1 MGAKYSSWYNELF
14 ILIGFIIRRESSRET
29 MWNMEVFSA
38 ATGNGESWR
47 MSWEQRPF
55 HPGKRPKL
63 SWGRQGPL
71 TSPDVLRRA
80 IWSVCRHGKSQGS
93 SRVNRSQNKSLVE
106 TGNTCCSSCCS
117 RCAAAGKRI
126 LEEQLPMILSVVFI
140 KPKKTSPRF
149 LNGSQKRESWT
160 LGCWCAGTL
169 LKCFLSRH
177 YKHSNWGLRW

>member
-71 TSPDVLRRA
+71 TSPDVLSRA